1 MLPIHFHVP
10 LHGDYRHAERLHNF
24 FRPHGPSHD
33 HLTREHP
40 EAPYICLLVLK
51 HRQVSVHI
59 TNLAVLG
66 FYRDP
71 IVNLG
76 HSGWK
81 DWQLQLWHAS
91 SYQPFATAAT
101 IFWLIL
107 ISSTPR
113 KSPVRS
119 GCLKL
124 RTANVVRGQDEH
136 VGQHLAVDVAPQA
149 GLDKP
154 QPFRHSDELVDG
166 GKPG

>member
-10 LHGDYRHAERLHNF
+10 LHGHYRHAERLHNF

-59 TNLAVLG
+59 THLAVLG

-91 SYQPFATAAT
+91 TAVAN
-101 IFWLIL
+101 L
-107 ISSTPR
+107 SS
-113 KSPVRS
+113 RS
-119 GCLKL
+119 D
-124 RTANVVRGQDEH
+124 RD
-136 VGQHLAVDVAPQA
+136 
-149 GLDKP
+149 
-154 QPFRHSDELVDG
+154 
-166 GKPG
+166 

>member
-1 MLPIHFHVP
+1 MLPIHFRVS
-10 LHGDYRHAERLHNF
+10 LHGYDRHAERFHDF
-24 FRPHGPSHD
+24 FRLQGPSHD
-33 HLTREHP
+33 HLTLEHP
-40 EAPYICLLVLK
+40 EAPHICLLVLK

-59 TNLAVLG
+59 TNLAVPG

-76 HSGWK
+76 HSRRK
-81 DWQLQLWHAS
+81 DGQLHLWHAS

-119 GCLKL
+119 GGLKVCAQL
-124 RTANVVRGQDEH
+124 FGFSKCSHDCRSRRRGGSGPEAN
-136 VGQHLAVDVAPQA
+136 
-149 GLDKP
+149 
-154 QPFRHSDELVDG
+154 ELS
-166 GKPG
+166 K

>member
-1 MLPIHFHVP
+1 PRLGFIKTLRPMLPIHFHVP

-119 GCLKL
+119 GCLTL
-124 RTANVVRGQDEH
+124 YQRFVNEIETLGVPVATGVFQAMMNV
-136 VGQHLAVDVAPQA
+136 
-149 GLDKP
+149 
-154 QPFRHSDELVDG
+154 ELTN
-166 GKPG
+166 

>member
-1 MLPIHFHVP
+1 
-10 LHGDYRHAERLHNF
+10 
-24 FRPHGPSHD
+24 HGPTHD
-33 HLTREHP
+33 HLTGEHP
-40 EAPYICLLVLK
+40 EAPDICLLVLK

-119 GCLKL
+119 GCL
-124 RTANVVRGQDEH
+124 T
-136 VGQHLAVDVAPQA
+136 VAAMDRARQRRWS
-149 GLDKP
+149 L
-154 QPFRHSDELVDG
+154 
-166 GKPG
+166 

>member
-59 TNLAVLG
+59 THLAVLG

-71 IVNLG
+71 TVNLG

-81 DWQLQLWHAS
+81 DWQLQLWHPS
-91 SYQPFATAAT
+91 SYQQLATARNHFPA
-101 IFWLIL
+101 
-107 ISSTPR
+107 
-113 KSPVRS
+113 
-119 GCLKL
+119 
-124 RTANVVRGQDEH
+124 
-136 VGQHLAVDVAPQA
+136 
-149 GLDKP
+149 
-154 QPFRHSDELVDG
+154 HSDFIDPWKKSGEVRMSEVRRSPIPAFCPSTKKGFRAQNGRRLESR
-166 GKPG
+166 